1 MSLREAKTGGGD
13 NLEIRLSS
21 GGKGL
26 SCSCE
31 FSAGLPED
39 YLLLEPSQKK
49 MIRSVAIVGTG
60 AVGSYYGCRISNEG
74 YEVRFL
80 LRSDFEAVSERGFE
94 IESYQGDFAL
104 RDPQIYQNSEEIGPV
119 DLVLVCWKATAN
131 PHAAEVI
138 SPLLHE
144 KTRILTLQ
152 NGLGNVEHLDGL
164 FGADRVLG
172 GLCLVCLN
180 RLEPGKIRHQRNVK
194 DGITIGEL
202 GKSEVL
208 AELSSVFGPFVQIG
222 TTDNLALAQWRKLFW
237 NVPFNGFCITEGGV
251 DTEELLKL
259 PGMKQRIEDLLVELQ
274 QGAKACGFSIADK
287 FVFQQV
293 PFTESLGAYHPSS
306 LLDYL
311 QGNSVEYEAIWGEP
325 LRRCEAAGA
334 EMPLLNALCAKLQ
347 SSLE

>member
-1 MSLREAKTGGGD
+1 
-13 NLEIRLSS
+13 
-21 GGKGL
+21 
-26 SCSCE
+26 
-31 FSAGLPED
+31 
-39 YLLLEPSQKK
+39 

-194 DGITIGEL
+194 AVSYTHL
-202 GKSEVL
+202 TL
-208 AELSSVFGPFVQIG
+208 P
-222 TTDNLALAQWRKLFW
+222 TTPY
-237 NVPFNGFCITEGGV
+237 V
-251 DTEELLKL
+251 
-259 PGMKQRIEDLLVELQ
+259 
-274 QGAKACGFSIADK
+274 
-287 FVFQQV
+287 
-293 PFTESLGAYHPSS
+293 
-306 LLDYL
+306 
-311 QGNSVEYEAIWGEP
+311 
-325 LRRCEAAGA
+325 
-334 EMPLLNALCAKLQ
+334 
-347 SSLE
+347 